1 MTKDSYLSYRNILN
15 IAYPIMLGSLGQ
27 NIINLIDT
35 GFLGRVGQVELGA
48 GALAGI
54 FYFVMFMVG
63 YAFNNG
69 MQIIISRRMGEGRK
83 SEVGNIVDHEFYLLF
98 LIAVVEFV
106 FLFFISPLVLSQF
119 IHSKEIL
126 NATVIFLT
134 YRSFGIFFGLFNSC
148 LQQFFIGIGK
158 TSIINFSTVVL
169 AITNIVLAYLLI
181 FGHYGFPKMGIGG
194 AALAS
199 TIAEGVV
206 MLVYI
211 IVLYQRKF
219 PKQYNLFRFLKPD
232 LKLIGNMVSLSLPLV
247 FQQVISIFTWFIF
260 FLLIEHRGET
270 SLAVSNIIKSLY
282 IFWAIPTFA
291 FASTANAMTSNI
303 IGQGKSDKVFYLLK
317 KVVGVNF
324 SISVIMCLALVLFPT
339 AIIGI
344 YTDDVNLIKSS
355 MEIVPVII
363 VASLLFSVAL
373 IIILTVT
380 GTGSSRF
387 ALFMELVSISIY
399 LIYAF
404 LTAKVYM
411 SSLKVVWAAEILY
424 WLSAIILGMLFLKFG
439 KWKKVI

>member
-1 MTKDSYLSYRNILN
+1 
-15 IAYPIMLGSLGQ
+15 MLGSLGQ

-54 FYFVMFMVG
+54 FYFVLFMVG

-69 MQIIISRRMGEGRK
+69 MQIIISRRMGEGK
-83 SEVGNIVDHEFYLLF
+83 KNEVGNIVDHEFYLLIF
-98 LIAVVEFV
+98 IALLEFV
-106 FLFFISPLVLSQF
+106 FLYFLSPVILAQF
-119 IHSKEIL
+119 IQSKEIL
-126 NATVIFLT
+126 NATVAFLSF
-134 YRSFGIFFGLFNSC
+134 RAFGIFFGLFNSC

-158 TSIINFSTVVL
+158 TTIINFSTVVL
-169 AITNIVLAYLLI
+169 AISNIILAYLLI

-199 TIAEGVV
+199 TISEGIV

-219 PKQYNLFRFLKPD
+219 PKEYNLFRFLKPD

-260 FLLIEHRGET
+260 FLLIEHRGEA

-303 IGQGKSDKVFYLLK
+303 IGQGKEDKVMFLLK
-317 KVVGVNF
+317 KITGLNF
-324 SISVIMCLALVLFPT
+324 LISLMMCLTLLIFPT
-339 AIIGI
+339 AIISI
-344 YTDDVNLIKSS
+344 YTDDIILIKSS
-355 MEIVPVII
+355 MEIIPVII
-363 VASLLFSVAL
+363 AASLLFSVAL

-387 ALFMELVSISIY
+387 ALLMELVAISIY
-399 LIYAF
+399 LIYAY
-404 LTAKVYM
+404 LTAKVFM
-411 SSLKVVWAAEILY
+411 SSLKVIWGAEILY
-424 WLSAIILGMLFLKFG
+424 WLCAIIMGLLFLKYG

>member
-1 MTKDSYLSYRNILN
+1 MKDSYLSYKNIIT

-69 MQIIISRRMGEGRK
+69 MQIIISRRMGEGKK
-83 SEVGNIVDHEFYLLF
+83 SEVGNIVDHEFYLLIF
-98 LIAVVEFV
+98 IAVLEFV
-106 FLFFISPLVLSQF
+106 FLYFLSPVILAQF
-119 IHSKEIL
+119 IQSKEIL
-126 NATVIFLT
+126 NATITFLT
-134 YRSFGIFFGLFNSC
+134 FRAFGIFFGLFNSC

-169 AITNIVLAYLLI
+169 AVSNIILAYLLI
-181 FGHYGFPKMGIGG
+181 FGHHGFPKMGIGG

-199 TIAEGVV
+199 TISEGIV

-211 IVLYQRKF
+211 IVLYQRKL
-219 PKQYNLFRFLKPD
+219 PKEYNLFRFLKPD
-232 LKLIGNMVSLSLPLV
+232 LKLFGNMVSLSLPLV

-260 FLLIEHRGET
+260 FLLIEHRGEA

-303 IGQGKSDKVFYLLK
+303 IGQGKEDQVIYLLK
-317 KVVGVNF
+317 KITGLNF
-324 SISVIMCLALVLFPT
+324 LISFVMCLALFIFPAT
-339 AIIGI
+339 IISI
-344 YTDDVNLIKSS
+344 YTDDIILIKSS
-355 MEIVPVII
+355 MEIIPVI
-363 VASLLFSVAL
+363 VAASLLFSVAL
-373 IIILTVT
+373 IVILTVT

-387 ALFMELVSISIY
+387 ALLMELVSISIY

-404 LTAKVYM
+404 VTAKVFM
-411 SSLKVVWAAEILY
+411 SSLKVIWGAEILY
-424 WLSAIILGMLFLKFG
+424 WLCAIIMGLLFLKYG
-439 KWKKVI
+439 KWKKAI

>member
-1 MTKDSYLSYRNILN
+1 
-15 IAYPIMLGSLGQ
+15 MLGSLGQ

-35 GFLGRVGQVELGA
+35 GFLGRVGHVELGA

-54 FYFVMFMVG
+54 FYFVLFMVG

-69 MQIIISRRMGEGRK
+69 MQIIISRRMGEGK
-83 SEVGNIVDHEFYLLF
+83 ESEVGNIVDHELYLLIF
-98 LIAVVEFV
+98 IAIFEFV
-106 FLFFISPLVLSQF
+106 FLYFLSPLLLAPF
-119 IHSKEIL
+119 IQSKEIL
-126 NATVIFLT
+126 NATVAFLSF
-134 YRSFGIFFGLFNSC
+134 RAFGIFFGLFNSC

-169 AITNIVLAYLLI
+169 AVTNIILAYLLI

-199 TIAEGVV
+199 TIAEAVV

-219 PKQYNLFRFLKPD
+219 PKQYNLFGFSKPD
-232 LKLIGNMVSLSLPLV
+232 FKLIGGMVSLSLPLV
-247 FQQVISIFTWFIF
+247 VQQVISIFTWFIF

-317 KVVGVNF
+317 KICGINF
-324 SISVIMCLALVLFPT
+324 LISLAMCLGLLLFPA
-339 AIIGI
+339 AIISI
-344 YTDDVNLIKSS
+344 YTDDVILIKSS
-355 MEIVPVII
+355 MEIIPVII
-363 VASLLFSVAL
+363 VASLLFSIAL

-387 ALFMELVSISIY
+387 ALIMELISITLY
-399 LIYAF
+399 LVYAYV
-404 LTAKVYM
+404 TAKIFM
-411 SSLKVVWAAEILY
+411 SSLKIIWGAEIIY
-424 WLSAIILGMLFLKFG
+424 WLCAIIMGLLFLKYG
-439 KWKKVI
+439 RWKKAI

>member
-1 MTKDSYLSYRNILN
+1 
-15 IAYPIMLGSLGQ
+15 MLGSLGQ

-54 FYFVMFMVG
+54 FYFVLFMVG

-69 MQIIISRRMGEGRK
+69 MQIIISRRMGEGKK
-83 SEVGNIVDHEFYLLF
+83 SEVGNIVDHEFYLLIF
-98 LIAVVEFV
+98 IAVLEFA
-106 FLFFISPLVLSQF
+106 FLYFLSPVILARFIQ
-119 IHSKEIL
+119 SKEIL
-126 NATVIFLT
+126 NATVTFLT
-134 YRSFGIFFGLFNSC
+134 FRAFGIFFGLFNSC

-169 AITNIVLAYLLI
+169 AVSNIVLAYLLI
-181 FGHYGFPKMGIGG
+181 FGHHGFPKMGIGG

-199 TIAEGVV
+199 TISEGIV

-211 IVLYQRKF
+211 IVLYQRKL
-219 PKQYNLFRFLKPD
+219 PEEYNLFRFLKPD
-232 LKLIGNMVSLSLPLV
+232 LKLFGNMVSLSLPLV

-260 FLLIEHRGET
+260 FLLIEHRGEA

-303 IGQGKSDKVFYLLK
+303 IGQGKEDQVIYLLK
-317 KVVGVNF
+317 KITGLNF
-324 SISVIMCLALVLFPT
+324 LISFVMCLALFIFPAT
-339 AIIGI
+339 IISI
-344 YTDDVNLIKSS
+344 YTDDIILIKSS
-355 MEIVPVII
+355 MEIIPVII
-363 VASLLFSVAL
+363 AASLLFSVAL
-373 IIILTVT
+373 IVILTVT

-387 ALFMELVSISIY
+387 ALLMELVSISIY

-404 LTAKVYM
+404 VTAKVFM
-411 SSLKVVWAAEILY
+411 SSLKVIWGAEILY
-424 WLSAIILGMLFLKFG
+424 WLCAIIMGLLFLKYG
-439 KWKKVI
+439 KWKKAI

>member
-1 MTKDSYLSYRNILN
+1 MKDSYLSYKNIIT

-27 NIINLIDT
+27 NIISLIDT

-54 FYFVMFMVG
+54 FYFVLFMVG

-69 MQIIISRRMGEGRK
+69 MQIIISRRMGEGKK
-83 SEVGNIVDHEFYLLF
+83 SEVGNIVDHEFYLLIF
-98 LIAVVEFV
+98 IAILEFV
-106 FLFFISPLVLSQF
+106 FLYFLSPVILARFIQ
-119 IHSKEIL
+119 SKEIL
-126 NATVIFLT
+126 NATVAFLSF
-134 YRSFGIFFGLFNSC
+134 RAFGIFFGLFNSC

-169 AITNIVLAYLLI
+169 AISNIILAYLLI

-199 TIAEGVV
+199 TISEGIV

-219 PKQYNLFRFLKPD
+219 PKKYNLFRFLKLD

-260 FLLIEHRGET
+260 FLLIEHRGEA

-303 IGQGKSDKVFYLLK
+303 IGQGKEDKVLFLLK
-317 KVVGVNF
+317 KIAGLNF
-324 SISVIMCLALVLFPT
+324 LISMVMCLVLLIFPS
-339 AIIGI
+339 AVIGI
-344 YTDDVNLIKSS
+344 YTDDIILIKSS
-355 MEIVPVII
+355 MEIIPVII

-373 IIILTVT
+373 IVILTVT

-387 ALFMELVSISIY
+387 ALLMELVSISIY

-404 LTAKVYM
+404 LAAKVFM
-411 SSLKVVWAAEILY
+411 SPLKVIWGAEILY
-424 WLSAIILGMLFLKFG
+424 WLCAIIMGLLFLKYG
-439 KWKKVI
+439 KWKKTI

>member
-1 MTKDSYLSYRNILN
+1 
-15 IAYPIMLGSLGQ
+15 MLGSLGQ

-69 MQIIISRRMGEGRK
+69 MQIIISRRMGEGKK
-83 SEVGNIVDHEFYLLF
+83 SEVGNIVDHEFYLLIF
-98 LIAVVEFV
+98 IAVLEFV
-106 FLFFISPLVLSQF
+106 FLYFLSPVILAQF
-119 IHSKEIL
+119 IQSKEIL
-126 NATVIFLT
+126 NATITFLT
-134 YRSFGIFFGLFNSC
+134 FRAFGIFFGLFNSC

-169 AITNIVLAYLLI
+169 AVSNIILAYLLI
-181 FGHYGFPKMGIGG
+181 FGHHGFPKMGIGG

-199 TIAEGVV
+199 TISEGIV

-211 IVLYQRKF
+211 IVLYQRKL
-219 PKQYNLFRFLKPD
+219 PKEYNLFRFLKPN
-232 LKLIGNMVSLSLPLV
+232 LKLFGNMVSLSLPLV

-260 FLLIEHRGET
+260 FLLIEHRGEA

-303 IGQGKSDKVFYLLK
+303 IGQGKEDQVIYLLK
-317 KVVGVNF
+317 KITGLNF
-324 SISVIMCLALVLFPT
+324 LISFVMCLALFIFPAT
-339 AIIGI
+339 IISI
-344 YTDDVNLIKSS
+344 YTDDIILIKSS
-355 MEIVPVII
+355 MEIIPVI
-363 VASLLFSVAL
+363 VAASLLFSVAL
-373 IIILTVT
+373 IVILTVT

-387 ALFMELVSISIY
+387 ALLMELVSISIY

-404 LTAKVYM
+404 VTAKVFM
-411 SSLKVVWAAEILY
+411 SSLKVIWGAEILY
-424 WLSAIILGMLFLKFG
+424 WLCAIIMGLLFLKYG
-439 KWKKVI
+439 KWKKAI

>member
-1 MTKDSYLSYRNILN
+1 MKDSYLSYKNIIT

-69 MQIIISRRMGEGRK
+69 MQIIISRRMGEGK
-83 SEVGNIVDHEFYLLF
+83 QSEVGNIVDHEFYLLF
-98 LIAVVEFV
+98 FIAIIEFV
-106 FLFFISPLVLSQF
+106 FLFFLSPIILAQF
-119 IHSKEIL
+119 IQSKEIL

-158 TSIINFSTVVL
+158 TSIINYSTVVL
-169 AITNIVLAYLLI
+169 AVSNIILAYLLI
-181 FGHYGFPKMGIGG
+181 FGHYGFPEMGIGG

-199 TIAEGVV
+199 TISEGIV
-206 MLVYI
+206 MLVYLL
-211 IVLYQRKF
+211 VLYYRTL
-219 PKQYNLFRFLKPD
+219 PRQYNLFQFLKPD
-232 LKLIGNMVSLSLPLV
+232 FKLIGNMVSLSLPLV

-303 IGQGKSDKVFYLLK
+303 IGQGKADQVIYLLK
-317 KVVGVNF
+317 KIIGLNLL
-324 SISVIMCLALVLFPT
+324 ISMVMCFALLIFPT
-339 AIIGI
+339 AIISI
-344 YTDDVNLIKSS
+344 YTNDIILIKSS
-355 MEIVPVII
+355 IEIIPVII

-387 ALFMELVSISIY
+387 ALIMELVSITIY

-404 LTAKVYM
+404 ITAKILM
-411 SSLKVVWAAEILY
+411 SSLSVIWAAEILY
-424 WLSAIILGMLFLKFG
+424 WLCAIVMGVIFLKYG
-439 KWKKVI
+439 NWKKVV

>member
-1 MTKDSYLSYRNILN
+1 
-15 IAYPIMLGSLGQ
+15 MLGSLGQ

-69 MQIIISRRMGEGRK
+69 MQIIISRRMGEGKK
-83 SEVGNIVDHEFYLLF
+83 SEVGNIVDHEFYLLIF
-98 LIAVVEFV
+98 IAVLEFV
-106 FLFFISPLVLSQF
+106 FLYFLSPVILAQF
-119 IHSKEIL
+119 IQSKEIL
-126 NATVIFLT
+126 NATITFLT
-134 YRSFGIFFGLFNSC
+134 FRAFGIFFGLFNSC

-169 AITNIVLAYLLI
+169 AVSNIILAYLLI
-181 FGHYGFPKMGIGG
+181 FGHHGFPKMGIGG

-199 TIAEGVV
+199 TISEGIV

-211 IVLYQRKF
+211 IVLYQRKL
-219 PKQYNLFRFLKPD
+219 PKEYNLFRFLKPD
-232 LKLIGNMVSLSLPLV
+232 LKLFGNMVSLSLPLV

-260 FLLIEHRGET
+260 FLLIEHRGEA

-303 IGQGKSDKVFYLLK
+303 IGQGKEDQVIYLLK
-317 KVVGVNF
+317 KITGLNF
-324 SISVIMCLALVLFPT
+324 LISFVMCLALFIFPAT
-339 AIIGI
+339 IISI
-344 YTDDVNLIKSS
+344 YTDDIILIKSS
-355 MEIVPVII
+355 MEIIPVI
-363 VASLLFSVAL
+363 VAASLLFSVAL
-373 IIILTVT
+373 IVILTVT

-387 ALFMELVSISIY
+387 ALLMELVSISIY

-404 LTAKVYM
+404 VTAKVFM
-411 SSLKVVWAAEILY
+411 SSLKVIWGAEILY
-424 WLSAIILGMLFLKFG
+424 WLCAIIMGLLFLKYG
-439 KWKKVI
+439 KWKKAI